1 MKCDFTFQ
9 AGQNFKL
16 SHSDI
21 GKNVKQE
28 PLCNTN
34 TSRKVTGTIHSES
47 IWQYLVKLNI
57 CILLNFTSRL
67 YTLCAQGN
75 IPQEHLLKNSY
86 TENWK
91 QPKCSLQ
98 GNW

>member
-28 PLCNTN
+28 PSYNTN
-34 TSRKVTGTIHSES
+34 TSGKVIGTIHSES

-57 CILLNFTSRL
+57 CILLNFISRL
-67 YTLCAQGN
+67 YTLCAQEN
-75 IPQEHLLKNSY
+75 IPQEHLLKNSC

-91 QPKCSLQ
+91 QPRCSLQ
-98 GNW
+98 GN